1 MEATYITS
9 RTNPLVISFAKLAEK
24 KERDKTGLY
33 IAEGYKLCT
42 EACGRVSVAY
52 AVLRQDREQD
62 AAYAELARRSGGT
75 CIILS
80 EPAYDKITKD
90 HSPDGILFVIQ
101 MESRKIPADLMG
113 ERICILDGLQD
124 PGNVGT
130 IIRTAAALGFDR
142 IYLHECA
149 DIYNPKV
156 IRATM
161 GAFFKIFVS
170 PCDTLEKTISCLQQA
185 GRRVLAA
192 ALSDTGITLGKDAL
206 FSADCLILGNE
217 GHGVSDIALRLCDT
231 TIKIPMTEKTES
243 LNAAAAAAVLLWEYS
258 KLPAMRLTNWED
270 AAR

>member
-1 MEATYITS
+1 METTYITS
-9 RTNPLVISFAKLAEK
+9 RTNPLVVSFAKLAEK

-42 EACGRVSVAY
+42 EACGRVSVSY
-52 AVLRQDREQD
+52 AVLRRDRERD
-62 AAYAELARRSGGT
+62 AAFTDLARRSGGT

-90 HSPDGILFVIQ
+90 HAPDGILFVIQ
-101 MESRKIPADLMG
+101 MESQKIPADLTSA
-113 ERICILDGLQD
+113 RICILDGLQD

-142 IYLHECA
+142 VLLHRCA
-149 DIYNPKV
+149 DVYNPKV

-161 GAFFKIFVS
+161 GAFFKISVTS
-170 PCDTLEKTISCLQQA
+170 CDALDDAIVRLQQT

-192 ALSDTGITLGKDAL
+192 ALSDAGINLGKDPL
-206 FSADCLILGNE
+206 LPADCLILGNE
-217 GHGVSDIALRLCDT
+217 GHGVSDSALRLCDT
-231 TIKIPMTEKTES
+231 TIRIPMTDKTES

-258 KLPAMRLTNWED
+258 KLH
-270 AAR
+270 

>member
-1 MEATYITS
+1 METTYITS

-33 IAEGYKLCT
+33 IAEGYKLCA

-52 AVLRQDREQD
+52 VVLRQGREQD
-62 AAYAELARRSGGT
+62 AAYSELAQRSGGA

-90 HSPDGILFVIQ
+90 HTPDGILFVIQ
-101 MESRKIPADLMG
+101 MESREIPADLTG

-142 IYLHECA
+142 VFLHECA
-149 DIYNPKV
+149 DAYNPKV

-170 PCDTLEKTISCLQQA
+170 PCDALEETIPCLQQA

-192 ALSDTGITLGKDAL
+192 ALSDTGITVGKDVL
-206 FSADCLILGNE
+206 FPADCLILGNE

-258 KLPAMRLTNWED
+258 KLQ
-270 AAR
+270 

>member
-1 MEATYITS
+1 METTYITS
-9 RTNPLVISFAKLAEK
+9 RTNPLVVSFAKLAEK

-33 IAEGYKLCT
+33 IAEGYKLCA

-52 AVLRQDREQD
+52 AVLRQDREQN
-62 AAYAELARRSGGT
+62 AAYADLAQRSGGA

-90 HSPDGILFVIQ
+90 HAPDGILFVIQ
-101 MESRKIPADLMG
+101 MESREIPADLTG

-142 IYLHECA
+142 VILHGCA
-149 DIYNPKV
+149 DVYNAKV

-161 GAFFKIFVS
+161 GAFFKISVS
-170 PCDTLEKTISCLQQA
+170 PCDALDDAITCLQQT

-192 ALSDTGITLGKDAL
+192 ALSDTGIILGKDPL
-206 FSADCLILGNE
+206 LPADCLILGNE
-217 GHGVSDIALRLCDT
+217 GHGVSDTALRLCDA
-231 TIKIPMTEKTES
+231 TIRIPMTDKTES
-243 LNAAAAAAVLLWEYS
+243 LNAATAAAVLLWEYS
-258 KLPAMRLTNWED
+258 KLQ
-270 AAR
+270 